1 MRARQRSEASS
12 GTRLLDTE
20 ELKLYLGLGRNSAME
35 FAETAGARVAIGKRI
50 LFDRVKL
57 DQYLDEL
64 TGVES

>member
-1 MRARQRSEASS
+1 MRARQRNELSS
-12 GTRLLDTE
+12 GARLLDTE
-20 ELKLYLGLGRNSAME
+20 ELRMYVGLGRNTAIE
-35 FAETAGARVAIGKRI
+35 LAETAGARVAIGKRI